1 MSAELFFVLKNIK
14 YFGSNRMILLQ
25 NENGPCPLLAVANA
39 LLLENKLKGI
49 HEDQGYFDI
58 PAYFTSLT
66 YSLTRSR
73 THSLDPAT
81 HSLNPATHS
90 FNPATYSLLSNL
102 RGCYIIS
109 INCFDC

>member
-1 MSAELFFVLKNIK
+1 
-14 YFGSNRMILLQ
+14 MILLQ

-66 YSLTRSR
+66 YSLTRSH
-73 THSLDPAT
+73 THSLDPALT
-81 HSLNPATHS
+81 HSLTQS
-90 FNPATYSLLSNL
+90 RYLLTVIQFKGLLHYLN
-102 RGCYIIS
+102 
-109 INCFDC
+109 